1 MIANRLPRRLVL
13 LRHAKSSWEAD
24 AARDVDRPLAP
35 RGEEAAPEVG
45 RFLAERDLW
54 PEWVLCSPA
63 KRTRQTW
70 KRVRDAVE
78 IPPALVY
85 DPALYLASART
96 LLARIKETPA
106 RITTLLV
113 VGHNPGL
120 QELAADLARRADP
133 QVGDAIAAKF
143 PTAAVLALAFDETD
157 WSALGAAP
165 GRLLA
170 WRTPKGREPHEF

>member
-1 MIANRLPRRLVL
+1 MIAYRLPRRLVL

-24 AARDVDRPLAP
+24 ATRDFDRPLAS
-35 RGEEAAPEVG
+35 RGETAAPAVG
-45 RFLAERDLW
+45 GFLAERDLW

-70 KRVRDAVE
+70 KRVSPAVE
-78 IPPALVY
+78 IPPVVVY

-96 LLARIKETPA
+96 ILARIKETPA
-106 RITTLLV
+106 RITTVMV

-120 QELAADLARRADP
+120 QELAADLVHRAEP
-133 QVGDAIAAKF
+133 RVASAVAAKF
-143 PTAAVLALAFDETD
+143 PTAAVVALAFEQED
-157 WSALGAAP
+157 WSGVDAES

>member
-1 MIANRLPRRLVL
+1 MIEPRLPRRLVL
-13 LRHAKSSWEAD
+13 LRHAKSSWQSN

-35 RGEEAAPEVG
+35 RGEDAAPDIG

-70 KRVRDAVE
+70 KRLQPTVE
-78 IPPALVY
+78 IPPAVVY

-96 LLARIKETPA
+96 ILARVKETPA
-106 RITTLLV
+106 RITTV
-113 VGHNPGL
+113 MVIGHNPGL
-120 QELAADLARRADP
+120 QELAAELAQHADP
-133 QVGDAIAAKF
+133 AVGGAVAAKF
-143 PTAAVLALAFDETD
+143 PTAAVLALAFDTAD
-157 WSALGAAP
+157 WAEIEGAG

-170 WRTPKGREPHEF
+170 WRTPKGREPHEL

>member
-13 LRHAKSSWEAD
+13 LRHAKSSWDAD
-24 AARDVDRPLAP
+24 AARDIDRPLAP
-35 RGEEAAPEVG
+35 RGEAAAPEVG
-45 RFLAERDLW
+45 RLLAERDLW

-70 KRVRDAVE
+70 KRVSRAVE
-78 IPPALVY
+78 IPPVVAY

-96 LLARIKETPA
+96 ILARVKETPA
-106 RITTLLV
+106 RITTVMV

-120 QELAADLARRADP
+120 QELAADLAARADGE
-133 QVGDAIAAKF
+133 VAAAIAAKF
-143 PTAAVLALAFDETD
+143 PTAAVLALAFDDVAWGELD
-157 WSALGAAP
+157 GAA